1 MKNDFIL
8 VFVEPNKLDEASED
22 GGNAIIQT
30 DLDIDSE
37 DLDVLKSTS
46 EVFTEI
52 LRSKRAEGES
62 RGDYKEVEHD
72 EGLVTVEFWVE
83 KEDIGS
89 SNDDDGNQVLGKDLG
104 STTTTSRGIFSL
116 KQKFE
121 SPDQLKRIVQDYAT
135 QNGKPN

>member
-1 MKNDFIL
+1 MTVKNDFIL

-72 EGLVTVEFWVE
+72 EGLVTVEF
-83 KEDIGS
+83 
-89 SNDDDGNQVLGKDLG
+89 
-104 STTTTSRGIFSL
+104 
-116 KQKFE
+116 
-121 SPDQLKRIVQDYAT
+121 
-135 QNGKPN
+135 